1 MYFNWVLYAH
11 IASAFVFL
19 AAHGVSMIVM
29 YRIRGERDRAKILT
43 LITLS
48 GATTLPMYVALGA
61 IVISGVLA
69 ALKLESFGHW
79 WVWAAI
85 AILVLTIGLMTAV
98 AKPYF
103 AKVKLACQ
111 VRPSGV
117 PRTSDE
123 ELGEILAGPTT
134 HVITAIGVIG
144 LLAILYLMVFTPGIV

>member
-19 AAHGVSMIVM
+19 AAHGVSMVVL
-29 YRIRGERDRAKILT
+29 YRIRAERDRERILT

-61 IVISGVLA
+61 IVLTGVLA

-79 WVWAAI
+79 WVWVAI
-85 AILVLTIGLMTAV
+85 AILVVTIGLMTAV

-123 ELGEILAGPTT
+123 ELGEILGGPTA
-134 HVITAIGVIG
+134 HVITAIGVVG
-144 LLAILYLMVFTPGIV
+144 LLAILYLMVFTPGLT

>member
-19 AAHGVSMIVM
+19 AAHGVSMVVL
-29 YRIRGERDRAKILT
+29 YRIRGERDRVKIMT

-61 IVISGVLA
+61 IVVSGVLA

-79 WVWAAI
+79 WVWVAI
-85 AILVLTIGLMTAV
+85 AILVATIGLMTAI

-103 AKVKLACQ
+103 AKIKLACQ

-123 ELGEILAGPTT
+123 ELTEILRGPTA

-144 LLAILYLMVFTPGIV
+144 LLAILYLMVFTPGIT

>member
-1 MYFNWVLYAH
+1 MYFNWVLFAH
-11 IASAFVFL
+11 IASVFVFL
-19 AAHGVSMIVM
+19 AAHGVSMVVM

-79 WVWAAI
+79 WVWVAI
-85 AILVLTIGLMTAV
+85 AILVVTIGLMTAV

-103 AKVKLACQ
+103 AKIKLACQ

-117 PRTSDE
+117 PRTSDD
-123 ELGEILAGPTT
+123 ELAEILGGATV
-134 HVITAIGVIG
+134 HVITAIGAVG
-144 LLAILYLMVFTPGIV
+144 LLAILYLMVFTPGIT

>member
-1 MYFNWVLYAH
+1 MYYNWVLYAH
-11 IASAFVFL
+11 IASAFTFL
-19 AAHGVSMIVM
+19 SLHGVSMVVL
-29 YRIRGERDRAKILT
+29 YRIRAERDREKILT
-43 LITLS
+43 LITVS
-48 GATTLPMYVALGA
+48 GATTVPMYVSLLA
-61 IVISGVLA
+61 IVVSGVMA

-79 WVWAAI
+79 WVWVAI
-85 AILVLTIGLMTAV
+85 GILVVTIGLMTAV

-123 ELGEILAGPTT
+123 ELAEILRGPTA

-144 LLAILYLMVFTPGIV
+144 LLAILYLMVFTPGVI

>member
-19 AAHGVSMIVM
+19 AAHGVSMVVL
-29 YRIRGERDRAKILT
+29 YRIRSEGDRAKIMT

-79 WVWAAI
+79 WVWVAI
-85 AILVLTIGLMTAV
+85 TILVVTIGLMTAV

-103 AKVKLACQ
+103 AKIKLACQ

-123 ELGEILAGPTT
+123 ELAEILRGPTA

-144 LLAILYLMVFTPGIV
+144 LLAILYLMIFTPGIT